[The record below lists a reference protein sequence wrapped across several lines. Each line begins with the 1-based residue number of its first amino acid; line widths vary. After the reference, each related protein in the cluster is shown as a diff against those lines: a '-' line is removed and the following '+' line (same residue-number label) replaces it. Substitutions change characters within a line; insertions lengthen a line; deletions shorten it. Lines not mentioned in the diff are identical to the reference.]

1 LCQIFSPGLDILIN
15 AQIEVIFLKEFIK
28 LKRAL
33 LVPVLLLGI
42 SGCSSYGA
50 AKIQSL
56 PSGAEVVNLED
67 DSLLGTTPVMIH
79 WKNDREESKLIT
91 VRFHKPGYEDK
102 ATAFWVNMRHSS
114 RADAEKSP
122 QAVKIELKSK

>member
-1 LCQIFSPGLDILIN
+1 LIHSSDALPRVLKVFTNILHK
-15 AQIEVIFLKEFIK
+15 AK
-28 LKRAL
+28 L
-33 LVPVLLLGI
+33 VLAIAVMLSVV

-50 AKIQSL
+50 ARIQSV
-56 PSGAEVVNLED
+56 PTGAEVVNLED

-102 ATAFWVNMRHSS
+102 VTAFWVNMRHSS
-114 RADAEKSP
+114 RADAEKQP
-122 QAVKIELKSK
+122 QPVKVELKPKK

>member
-1 LCQIFSPGLDILIN
+1 MIPEIIHN
-15 AQIEVIFLKEFIK
+15 AK
-28 LKRAL
+28 LTIAI
-33 LVPVLLLGI
+33 PVLLIAI

-50 AKIQSL
+50 AKIQSI

-91 VRFHKPGYEDK
+91 VRFHKTGYNDK
-102 ATAFWVNMRHSS
+102 ATSFWVNMRHSS
-114 RADAEKSP
+114 RADAEKEP
-122 QAVKIELKSK
+122 QTVKVELKPKR

>member
-1 LCQIFSPGLDILIN
+1 MLRKN
-15 AQIEVIFLKEFIK
+15 MRKAKA
-28 LKRAL
+28 AL
-33 LVPVLLLGI
+33 LISVLLLGV

-50 AKIQSL
+50 ARIQST

-91 VRFHKPGYEDK
+91 VRFHKAGYTDK
-102 ATAFWVNMRHSS
+102 VTAFWVNMRHRS
-114 RADAEKSP
+114 RTDAEKDP
-122 QAVKIELKSK
+122 QSVKVELKPKK

>member
-1 LCQIFSPGLDILIN
+1 
-15 AQIEVIFLKEFIK
+15 LKDYK
-28 LKRAL
+28 MLNRAL
-33 LVPVLLLGI
+33 LIFVLLLGI

-91 VRFHKPGYEDK
+91 VRFHKPGYDDK
-102 ATAFWVNMRHSS
+102 VTAFWVNMRHSS
-114 RADAEKSP
+114 RVDAEKSP
-122 QAVKIELKSK
+122 QAVKVELKPKK

>member
-1 LCQIFSPGLDILIN
+1 MKDY
-15 AQIEVIFLKEFIK
+15 KK

-33 LVPVLLLGI
+33 LIPVLLMGI
-42 SGCSSYGA
+42 TGCSSYGA

-91 VRFHKPGYEDK
+91 VRFHKPGYDDK
-102 ATAFWVNMRHSS
+102 VTAFWVNMRHSS

-122 QAVKIELKSK
+122 QAVKVELKPKK

>member
-1 LCQIFSPGLDILIN
+1 MISNISHN
-15 AQIEVIFLKEFIK
+15 AK
-28 LKRAL
+28 LRL
-33 LVPVLLLGI
+33 TIPLLLLAI

-50 AKIQSL
+50 AKIQSI

-91 VRFHKPGYEDK
+91 VRFHKAGYNDK
-102 ATAFWVNMRHSS
+102 ATSFWVNMRHRS
-114 RADAEKSP
+114 RVDAEKEP
-122 QAVKIELKSK
+122 QSVKVELKPKK

>member
-1 LCQIFSPGLDILIN
+1 VFTNILHK
-15 AQIEVIFLKEFIK
+15 AK
-28 LKRAL
+28 LVLAIA
-33 LVPVLLLGI
+33 VLLSVV

-50 AKIQSL
+50 ARIQSI
-56 PSGAEVVNLED
+56 PAGAEVVNLED

-102 ATAFWVNMRHSS
+102 VTAFWVNLRHSS
-114 RADAEKSP
+114 RADAENQP
-122 QAVKIELKSK
+122 QPVKVELKPKK